1 MKKKIIIV
9 IGVALAA
16 MIAIIAVKFGF
27 LVKSM
32 ATRRLKNGAGSLLTA

>member
-16 MIAIIAVKFGF
+16 IIAIIAIKFGF

-32 ATRRLKNGAGSLLTA
+32 VPRRLKHGAGNLLTA

>member
-16 MIAIIAVKFGF
+16 IIAIIAIKFGF
-27 LVKSM
+27 W
-32 ATRRLKNGAGSLLTA
+32 LKAWCPAG